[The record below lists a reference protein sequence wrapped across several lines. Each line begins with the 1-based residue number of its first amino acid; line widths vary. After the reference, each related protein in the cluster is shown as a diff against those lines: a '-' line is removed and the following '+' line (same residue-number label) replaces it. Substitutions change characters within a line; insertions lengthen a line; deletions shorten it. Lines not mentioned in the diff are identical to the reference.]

1 MDPLSII
8 AGTTGTVAFA
18 ITSAA
23 MLNNFIKNILDA
35 PADIAAIGA
44 DVNALTKILNTL
56 QGWLE
61 KDVIRPSAA
70 ESLVPALNSCVT
82 SMNQLRLAIQ
92 PYTKLNPD
100 NRPTLKWRSFGWTF
114 KKQEIRDLR
123 DKLQHGKTT
132 LSISIGIINT
142 SVLPLRMQTWTW
154 VII

>member
-8 AGTTGTVAFA
+8 TGTTGTVSFA
-18 ITSAA
+18 IASAT
-23 MLNNFIKNILDA
+23 MLNNFINSILDA
-35 PADIAAIGA
+35 PADIAAIA
-44 DVNALTKILNTL
+44 RDVDALSKILNTL

-70 ESLVPALNSCVT
+70 RSLSESLNACVT

-92 PYTKLNPD
+92 PYTKVNPS
-100 NRPTLKWRSFGWTF
+100 NRAILKWRSFGWTF

-132 LSISIGIINT
+132 LSISISIINT
-142 SVLPLRMQTWTW
+142 
-154 VII
+154 